1 MEELRSTEILDREI
15 QEDARK
21 KAEKILKTADAEIEA
36 IKAQVPARLAVLVSE
51 KEAEYA
57 LKIEAVKRDSQA
69 AIPLEKQRLV
79 VSFIDE
85 QVTEAVDNWFSNLS
99 QDKKLELLGNHALK
113 YNEVLKDK
121 DVDFYYYGYTEAQ
134 IKKMCSS
141 LFKTTNIHSCKKL
154 QKNEALLLGF
164 SDGFY
169 IKTVDKSIVCRAS
182 IEEVSS
188 VLLTEKREELALK
201 LFGGR
206 LPL

>member
-85 QVTEAVDNWFSNLS
+85 QVTKAVDNWFSNLS
-99 QDKKLELLGNHALK
+99 QDKKLDLLGNHALK
-113 YNEVLKDK
+113 YNEVLKNK
-121 DVDFYYYGYTEAQ
+121 DVDFFYYGYTEKQ

-141 LFKTTNIHSCKKL
+141 LFKTTNIHSCSEL
-154 QKNEALLLGF
+154 QKHEALLLGF

-182 IEEVSS
+182 IEEVRS
-188 VLLTEKREELALK
+188 VLLTDKREELALK